1 MYEVRVEWVEGV
13 VEVFEVEA
21 NELDDI
27 LEAYDIDEV
36 AQLTYKEKEV

>member
-13 VEVFEVEA
+13 VEVIEVEA
-21 NELDDI
+21 DRLEDT

-36 AQLTYKEKEV
+36 ARLTYKEKEV